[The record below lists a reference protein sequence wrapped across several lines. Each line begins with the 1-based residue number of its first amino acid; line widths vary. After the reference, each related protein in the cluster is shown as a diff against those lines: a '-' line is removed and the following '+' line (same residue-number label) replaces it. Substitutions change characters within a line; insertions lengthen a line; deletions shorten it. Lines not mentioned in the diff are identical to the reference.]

1 MKRTI
6 IAIAF
11 VSLFYVSDALAQG
24 RRGGHKNNR
33 MTQDSSQTTGS
44 RRGQMERVAE
54 KDLPAAALSAIKNAY
69 PNAEMKRIAKN
80 EKGNFNVVLT
90 ETDKPRRVV
99 VLSSTGEI
107 LKDREMPAREGKK
120 GKKS

>member
-1 MKRTI
+1 MKKTI

-11 VSLFYVSDALAQG
+11 ISLFYVSDSMAQG
-24 RRGGHKNNR
+24 RRGGNKNAR
-33 MTQDSSQTTGS
+33 MTQDSSQAAGS

-54 KDLPAAALSAIKNAY
+54 KDLPAATLSAIKKAY

-80 EKGNFNVVLT
+80 EKGDFSVVLT
-90 ETDKPRRVV
+90 ETDKPRRVL

-107 LKDREMPAREGKK
+107 LKDREMQGREKK
-120 GKKS
+120 R